1 MARVSTETHMDTLPA
16 EETVR
21 LEIPRF
27 NWGAFL
33 VPPIWGVAH
42 GQWWG
47 VFFLPA
53 WAFIDN
59 MLRGPRI
66 WGPWTVVIGVG
77 MAAATIGFQALYAR
91 SADRLAVRLI
101 ADRAAFQRYVRR
113 QRAWGVGGAVVLV
126 AMIAWITA
134 FIALGGAPID

>member
-1 MARVSTETHMDTLPA
+1 MSVGTDIDTPSA

-33 VPPIWGVAH
+33 VPPIWGVVH

-66 WGPWTVVIGVG
+66 WGPWTVVIGIG
-77 MAAATIGFQALYAR
+77 MALTTIGLQVLYAR
-91 SADRLAVRLI
+91 SADRLAVRGI
-101 ADRAAFQRYVRR
+101 ADRAAFERYLRSQRV
-113 QRAWGVGGAVVLV
+113 WGVGGAVVFV
-126 AMIAWITA
+126 VMIAWVTA